1 MCFAVCFA
9 VRSVVGGAVGVGRS
23 CWIRTYLLPPRAGLV
38 DEGLPTGDGG
48 RHETASTAGG
58 KTEGRAGRQLMRDN
72 SHEPSVES
80 WSAVEIYR
88 G

>member
-48 RHETASTAGG
+48 ATRQLRRRGG
-58 KTEGRAGRQLMRDN
+58 KQRDVQGD
-72 SHEPSVES
+72 S
-80 WSAVEIYR
+80 
-88 G
+88 